1 MRTAVA
7 LSVLLLCMLTTKRIA
22 GFLPGNQAN
31 YCLRRRPVARTRSNA
46 VGRGTGGGG
55 GLKVNIRIVGRKQ
68 SEKWIEEGCE
78 MYETRMRAN
87 GVSVETTWHKD
98 NAALIKNV
106 QADWT
111 KQVPVVLLDPLGKSM
126 TSETFT
132 EKFYRW
138 IEDGG
143 SRLVLVIGGGTFVPS
158 RINTFALP

>member
-1 MRTAVA
+1 MRTEVA
-7 LSVLLLCMLTTKRIA
+7 LPVLLLCMLTTKRIA
-22 GFLPGNQAN
+22 GFLPGNQA
-31 YCLRRRPVARTRSNA
+31 RSNA
-46 VGRGTGGGG
+46 VSRGTGG

-126 TSETFT
+126 TSEMFAA
-132 EKFYRW
+132 KFYRW

-143 SRLVLVIGGGTFVPS
+143 SRLVLVIGGGTFMYS
-158 RINTFALP
+158 RTNTSALP